1 MTSGSRLPFHYAWV
15 IAFAG
20 MLALFSCLG
29 LARFSFGMLLP
40 SMSESLQL
48 SYRESGYLGS
58 GYLVGYLLMV
68 GLVPR
73 ANARLGGRLTMTFGL
88 LLISLSML
96 LVTFAQH
103 YTVVLLLYL
112 LTGIGS
118 GMTNIPA
125 VTLISHWFA
134 PGLRGRAAGL
144 VTAGSSLG
152 IVLSGFLIPALNEQV
167 AQEPWRYGWMVLGF
181 ISFVVA
187 ILVWLLV
194 RNHPQDMNLSMAG
207 RPSGSI
213 EMKAD
218 TQAAQGIHHGRLLI
232 HFGVLYLIFGATYMI
247 YATFIVTTLVDER
260 GFTESSA
267 GIFWVWVGLLSFF
280 SGLLFGYLSDKTSR
294 KFGIMCALA
303 VQTMAYYL
311 VSLKGGVFSLYASMV
326 LFGLSVWAIPTIM
339 AAAMAD
345 YFGVNKAAW
354 ALSVITF
361 FFALG
366 QVLGPASAGIL
377 ADTYGGFA
385 VAYWVSAL
393 LTGLGVIFAVFLRQP
408 GIRQTGA
415 ASSAHPN

>member
-1 MTSGSRLPFHYAWV
+1 MIPVSRLPFHYAWI

-58 GYLVGYLLMV
+58 GYLVGYLIMV

-73 ANARLGGRLTMTFGL
+73 VNSSLGSRLTMTSGL
-88 LLISLSML
+88 LLVAVSMIG
-96 LVTFAQH
+96 VGFAQH
-103 YTVVLLLYL
+103 FIVVLLLYL

-125 VTLISHWFA
+125 VTLVSHWFA

-144 VTAGSSLG
+144 VTSGSSLG
-152 IVLSGFLIPALNEQV
+152 IVLSGFLIPALNEQT
-167 AQEPWRYGWMVLGF
+167 APDAWRYGWIVLGV

-187 ILVWLLV
+187 ILVWLLI
-194 RNHPQDMNLSMAG
+194 RNHPEELNLSVAG
-207 RPSGSI
+207 EQPRTTEI
-213 EMKAD
+213 E
-218 TQAAQGIHHGRLLI
+218 TAAQATAVPGASSGRLLV

-260 GFTESSA
+260 GFSESSA
-267 GIFWVWVGLLSFF
+267 GVFWAWVGFLSFF

-303 VQTMAYYL
+303 LQTLAYYL
-311 VSLKGGVFSLYASMV
+311 VSLNSGILSLYTSMI

-339 AAAMAD
+339 AASMGD

-385 VAYWVSAL
+385 GAYWVSAL
-393 LTGLGVIFAVFLRQP
+393 LTGLGVTIAAFLRNP
-408 GIRQTGA
+408 GR
-415 ASSAHPN
+415 